1 VVVVSEHYLEDDE
14 RCYEDAED
22 LIYKISDTEAEMKRI
37 DVKEGEN
44 DGNGGARWEGRGG
57 KEEYGN

>member
-1 VVVVSEHYLEDDE
+1 MVVVVSEHYLEDDE

-44 DGNGGARWEGRGG
+44 D
-57 KEEYGN
+57 